1 MTASVTQFPHISI
14 DRIVDLDL
22 FAIPLQTIFPDGRLP
37 ALHPFADV
45 LADRHV
51 DFTTGQ
57 ILLTIQSHLVRFGGK
72 TILIDSCVGEHKAR
86 PLRPEWNERSGTRYL
101 ANLAAAGCTP
111 QDIDIVMC
119 THLHADHVGWNT
131 RLESGRW
138 VPTFPNARYVMSQ
151 KEIDQ
156 RAQEAAK
163 SATANHG
170 SFQDSVLPILEAGLA
185 HVHAPGDE
193 ITDGALIVD
202 LAGHAPGQIGLD
214 VAAGRDAHFLFC
226 GDAIHSPVQVFEP
239 GWSSGFCL
247 DRAQA
252 ALTRRALLRRAAA
265 EDLRLVPG
273 HLRGM
278 SMRVTERTG
287 AFVPMVDD

>member
-1 MTASVTQFPHISI
+1 MANLVVQSKRISI
-14 DRIVDLDL
+14 NRIVDLDL
-22 FAIPLQTIFPDGRLP
+22 FAIPLETIFPDGRIA
-37 ALHPFADV
+37 ALNPFAEV

-51 DFTTGQ
+51 DFAAGKV
-57 ILLTIQSHLVRFGGK
+57 LLTIQSHLLRFGGK
-72 TILIDSCVGEHKAR
+72 TVLIDTCVGEHKAR
-86 PLRPEWNERSGTRYL
+86 PLRPEWNERSATRYL
-101 ANLAAAGCTP
+101 ANLAAAECAP

-151 KEIDQ
+151 REIDQ
-156 RAQEAAK
+156 RAQEAAN
-163 SATANHG
+163 SPAANHG
-170 SFQDSVLPILEAGLA
+170 SFQDSVLPILDAGLA
-185 HVHAPGDE
+185 QVQKPGDRIADE
-193 ITDGALIVD
+193 ALIVD

-226 GDAIHSPVQVFEP
+226 GDAIHSPVQVFQP
-239 GWSSGFCL
+239 DWSSGFCL

-252 ALTRRALLRRAAA
+252 AQTRRALLRRAAD

-273 HLRGM
+273 HLRGTT
-278 SMRVTERTG
+278 MRVAERNG
-287 AFVPMVDD
+287 SFIPLLDN

>member
-1 MTASVTQFPHISI
+1 MTGLATQSQHISI
-14 DRIVDLDL
+14 NRIVDLDL
-22 FAIPLQTIFPDGRLP
+22 FAIPLETIFPDGQLQS
-37 ALHPFADV
+37 LHPFVDALTD
-45 LADRHV
+45 HV
-51 DFTTGQ
+51 DFAAGK

-72 TILIDSCVGEHKAR
+72 TILIDTCVGEHKVR
-86 PLRPEWNERSGTRYL
+86 PLRPEWNDRSATRYL
-101 ANLAAAGCTP
+101 ANLAAAACAP

-138 VPTFPNARYVMSQ
+138 VPTFPNARYIMSQ

-156 RAQEAAK
+156 RAEEAAK

-170 SFQDSVLPILEAGLA
+170 SFQDSVLPILDAGLA
-185 HVHAPGDE
+185 RVHAPGDE
-193 ITDGALIVD
+193 IADGALIVD

-226 GDAIHSPVQVFEP
+226 GDAIHSPVQVFRP
-239 GWSSGFCL
+239 DWSSGFCL

-252 ALTRRALLRRAAA
+252 ARTRRALLHRAVD
-265 EDLRLVPG
+265 EDLQLVPG

-278 SMRVTERTG
+278 SMRVTERNR
-287 AFVPMVDD
+287 AFVPAVGD